1 MKNLNE
7 TYKEII
13 TENQY
18 SSENFLKDF
27 KKYINDDYEEGEEP
41 SNIDILDTGGDLMNK
56 YNISIEDAQYLIDKY
71 PKDIDVQIYVK
82 DLLTDM
88 IMYKSK
94 DDYVDEIVS
103 YVDINQKDKAI
114 LKDLLNK
121 LNIEEQYVLFN
132 IFRAHYNK

>member
-13 TENQY
+13 TENQN

-27 KKYINDDYEEGEEP
+27 KKYINDDYEEGNEP
-41 SNIDILDTGGDLMNK
+41 SNMEILDMGGELMNK
-56 YNISIEDAQYLIDKY
+56 YDISIEDAQYLVNKY

-82 DLLTDM
+82 DLLSDM

-103 YVDINQKDKAI
+103 YVDTDKKTKI
-114 LKDLLNK
+114 KLKNILNK
-121 LNIEEQYVLFN
+121 LNLEEQEVLFN
-132 IFRAHYNK
+132 IFRAYYNK